1 MKLNSKYQLI
11 LSTAIILVTLFI
23 PLINVHA
30 ASSDLITIDGKFNDW
45 KNVKKQRITAPNQP
59 DDINHSVREVA
70 MITDANYVYIYID
83 TQKDRYDKNMYDEGF
98 SQVYYGNYHLKIG
111 DKEIAFHMPAY
122 NREMNNT
129 LTDKQVLT
137 SDVYLNEW
145 WASNQDQMIGQAAA
159 RHYKKNIAVDNILE
173 LRLSKVAIEKN
184 GIKFP
189 QHSKLVFYNPNFL
202 GGAVTISDSG
212 APTGPWILAGIGMMI
227 ALFGL
232 KRYQDNNKGQERV
245 K

>member
-30 ASSDLITIDGKFNDW
+30 ASSDLITIDGNFNDW

-83 TQKDRYDKNMYDEGF
+83 TQKDRYDKNMYDAGY
-98 SQVYYGNYHLKIG
+98 SNVLPGDYHLKIG
-111 DKEIAFHMPAY
+111 DKDIGFHMPAY

-129 LTDKQVLT
+129 LTDKQILT
-137 SDVYLNEW
+137 SDVLLGAWPGY
-145 WASNQDQMIGQAAA
+145 QDPVIGQAAV

-173 LRLSKVAIEKN
+173 LRLSKVAIEKS

-189 QHSKLVFYNPNFL
+189 QHSKLVFYNPQFL

-212 APTGPWILAGIGMMI
+212 APTGPWILAGIGMMV